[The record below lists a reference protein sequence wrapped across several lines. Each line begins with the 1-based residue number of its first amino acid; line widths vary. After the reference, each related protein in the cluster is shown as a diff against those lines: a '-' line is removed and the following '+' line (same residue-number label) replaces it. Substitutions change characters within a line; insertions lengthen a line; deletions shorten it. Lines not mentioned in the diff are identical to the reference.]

1 METPHIHS
9 AETGTQAK
17 YPDIVTLPEGPSGDY
32 LVIRSPELSGFELM
46 IVWKIYVDEE
56 GRVTPVLDLLP
67 RIPVQALQDKKAAIE
82 NGPQCFRN
90 MLLLLGIE
98 ASIESLIKSVGMKK

>member
-1 METPHIHS
+1 F
-9 AETGTQAK
+9 GG
-17 YPDIVTLPEGPSGDY
+17 EGPSAALKGPPPPKCHPKTQT
-32 LVIRSPELSGFELM
+32 SAGFELM

-67 RIPVQALQDKKAAIE
+67 RIPVQAVQNKQAAVE

-98 ASIESLIKSVGMKK
+98 ASIESLIKSVAEKCTEHNRKST

>member
-1 METPHIHS
+1 MCHCTPCTPPPCVCAPYVALNPCSCPHVALH
-9 AETGTQAK
+9 
-17 YPDIVTLPEGPSGDY
+17 PPSQP
-32 LVIRSPELSGFELM
+32 LFELM
-46 IVWKIYVDEE
+46 IVWKIYVDAE

-67 RIPVQALQDKKAAIE
+67 RIPVQALQHNKAAVE

-98 ASIESLIKSVGMKK
+98 ASIESLIRSVGMEK

>member
-1 METPHIHS
+1 MLFVPL
-9 AETGTQAK
+9 
-17 YPDIVTLPEGPSGDY
+17 YPNLALPSGRQPLPFPIAAGDG
-32 LVIRSPELSGFELM
+32 PEAAALCFPIYRFELM

-56 GRVTPVLDLLP
+56 GRVTPILDLLP
-67 RIPVQALQDKKAAIE
+67 RIPVQAVQDKQAAVE

-98 ASIESLIKSVGMKK
+98 ASIESLIKSVEQSGG